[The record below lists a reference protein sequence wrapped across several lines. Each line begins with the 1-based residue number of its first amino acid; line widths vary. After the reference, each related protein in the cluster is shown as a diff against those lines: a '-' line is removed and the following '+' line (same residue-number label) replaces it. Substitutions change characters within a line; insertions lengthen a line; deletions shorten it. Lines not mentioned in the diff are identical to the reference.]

1 MRKDRIARKMMVL
14 RMERDSLIS
23 DLNFFKEQD
32 LTESETRQKEI
43 TRYEMRVEQINNDI
57 LNLHFEYNQ

>member
-43 TRYEMRVEQINNDI
+43 TRYEMRVEQINTDI